1 MKQVLLDLQSGS
13 IQVEDVPVPAVKR
26 GVVVRNAYSL
36 ISAGTESSLINLA
49 GQSLIGK
56 AKARPD
62 DVKKVIQ
69 KIGTDGPLP
78 AYRQA
83 MSRLSKPEPLGYSC
97 AGTVVKTGTDDFR
110 GR

>member
-26 GVVVRNAYSL
+26 GGVVVRNAYSL

-56 AKARPD
+56 AKARP
-62 DVKKVIQ
+62 
-69 KIGTDGPLP
+69 T
-78 AYRQA
+78 
-83 MSRLSKPEPLGYSC
+83 
-97 AGTVVKTGTDDFR
+97 T
-110 GR
+110 